1 MHSAKGH
8 TAVEQRWQLQLAVAA
23 VCRSLAPRPADSLAT
38 VFAAQPASPHA
49 SDAAVTTS
57 AIDAV
62 GAVAHRAADASDAP
76 LAGRTAYRA
85 VSYYSYRYLEHM
97 GLPVVLRRRRADG
110 RCVPAK
116 SCAPPRGPFLTRCST

>member
-1 MHSAKGH
+1 MRMHSAKGH

-38 VFAAQPASPHA
+38 VFAAPPASPHA
-49 SDAAVTTS
+49 SAAAVTTS
-57 AIDAV
+57 ATDAV

-85 VSYYSYRYLEHM
+85 VSYYSYRYL
-97 GLPVVLRRRRADG
+97 
-110 RCVPAK
+110 
-116 SCAPPRGPFLTRCST
+116 

>member
-23 VCRSLAPRPADSLAT
+23 VCRSLAPRPADSLVT

-49 SDAAVTTS
+49 SHAAVTTS
-57 AIDAV
+57 AL
-62 GAVAHRAADASDAP
+62 AHRAADASDAP

-85 VSYYSYRYLEHM
+85 VSYYSYRYL
-97 GLPVVLRRRRADG
+97 
-110 RCVPAK
+110 
-116 SCAPPRGPFLTRCST
+116 

>member
-8 TAVEQRWQLQLAVAA
+8 TAVEQRWQHQLAVAA

-85 VSYYSYRYLEHM
+85 VSYYSYRYL
-97 GLPVVLRRRRADG
+97 
-110 RCVPAK
+110 
-116 SCAPPRGPFLTRCST
+116 

>member
-23 VCRSLAPRPADSLAT
+23 VCRSLAPRPA
-38 VFAAQPASPHA
+38 SPHA
-49 SDAAVTTS
+49 SDVAATTG

-62 GAVAHRAADASDAP
+62 SAVAHRAADASDAP

-85 VSYYSYRYLEHM
+85 VSYYSYRYL
-97 GLPVVLRRRRADG
+97 
-110 RCVPAK
+110 
-116 SCAPPRGPFLTRCST
+116 

>member
-1 MHSAKGH
+1 MRMHSAKGH

-38 VFAAQPASPHA
+38 VFAVQPASPHA
-49 SDAAVTTS
+49 SDVAATTS
-57 AIDAV
+57 AIDEV

-85 VSYYSYRYLEHM
+85 VSYYSYRYL
-97 GLPVVLRRRRADG
+97 
-110 RCVPAK
+110 
-116 SCAPPRGPFLTRCST
+116 

>member
-23 VCRSLAPRPADSLAT
+23 VCRSPAPRPADSLAT
-38 VFAAQPASPHA
+38 VFAVPPASPHA
-49 SDAAVTTS
+49 SDVAATTS
-57 AIDAV
+57 AIDEV

-85 VSYYSYRYLEHM
+85 VSYYSYRYL
-97 GLPVVLRRRRADG
+97 
-110 RCVPAK
+110 
-116 SCAPPRGPFLTRCST
+116 